1 MIYQLLEEKK
11 SAFDPRAFLTPIME
25 TVMKGSQ
32 KDDDIHAIV
41 DSIELG
47 VKEVVGTL
55 IVEFGSVGKASLVE
69 LLTTEDMIKKYK
81 K

>member
-1 MIYQLLEEKK
+1 M
-11 SAFDPRAFLTPIME
+11 D
-25 TVMKGSQ
+25 TVMKGS
-32 KDDDIHAIV
+32 KIDDDVQAVIER
-41 DSIELG
+41 IELG

-69 LLTTEDMIKKYK
+69 LLTTEDMIKRYK